1 MAEQSR
7 RHKRIA
13 TRLLEAALAQPEQR
27 DERDTAGHRRVR
39 PPRPTLLLA
48 FDQRR
53 EQRDEAGS
61 EQDQSQPVSS
71 GIGVLD
77 TSGEQHRR
85 GGDGKNPDRDVHP
98 EDQPPA
104 RFCTEGRNDQPAVEK
119 PMVAPRIANARPR
132 CRRANISWIS
142 AVMVVKKMPPANPWS
157 ARAAIN

>member
-13 TRLLEAALAQPEQR
+13 MRFLEAALAQPEQR

-53 EQRDEAGS
+53 EQGDEAGS

-77 TSGEQHRR
+77 TSGEQHAAAAT
-85 GGDGKNPDRDVHP
+85 
-98 EDQPPA
+98 A
-104 RFCTEGRNDQPAVEK
+104 RIPIGMFTPK
-119 PMVAPRIANARPR
+119 I
-132 CRRANISWIS
+132 
-142 AVMVVKKMPPANPWS
+142 
-157 ARAAIN
+157 

>member
-61 EQDQSQPVSS
+61 EQDQSQPVSAA
-71 GIGVLD
+71 IGGLD
-77 TSGEQHRR
+77 TPGEQHRR
-85 GGDGKNPDRDVHP
+85 GGDGKNPDRDVPP

-104 RFCTEGRNDQPAVEK
+104 GLCPPASGPSAVEK
-119 PMVAPRIANARPR
+119 PMVAPRIAN
-132 CRRANISWIS
+132 
-142 AVMVVKKMPPANPWS
+142 
-157 ARAAIN
+157 